1 VEIDVDETSFASLVI
16 TVGEGKVTG
25 AENEIAFKA
34 ADSLF
39 VPAGAGKVQITGK
52 CTVVKTTV

>member
-1 VEIDVDETSFASLVI
+1 MYFIDFHCHVYPDT
-16 TVGEGKVTG
+16 
-25 AENEIAFKA
+25 IAFKA
-34 ADSLF
+34 ADSIF